1 MIDQEIQRE
10 QFLDL
15 ARAKMPFGK
24 FKGKLLI
31 DIPEPYL
38 VWMKSQGFPKGKIG
52 QQLQLM
58 YEIKLN
64 GLEFLI
70 RDILRKS

>member
-1 MIDQEIQRE
+1 MDQESQRE

-31 DIPEPYL
+31 DVPEPYL
-38 VWMKSQGFPKGKIG
+38 VWLKNQGFPKGKIG

-70 RDILRKS
+70 RDILRK

>member
-1 MIDQEIQRE
+1 MMDKESQRE

-38 VWMKSQGFPKGKIG
+38 VWMKNQGFPKGKIG

-70 RDILRKS
+70 RDILRG

>member
-1 MIDQEIQRE
+1 MMDKESQRE

-24 FKGKLLI
+24 FKEKLLI

-38 VWMKSQGFPKGKIG
+38 VWMKNQGFPKGKIG

-70 RDILRKS
+70 RDILRG